1 MLKSA
6 ALQWGTSG
14 EGKLCVY
21 SLKIFAFSL
30 DCEWKH
36 GGRLAGRFFHFW
48 HIFNQSN
55 KRCSWSC
62 SWRFLGF
69 WHSGLQTPVFVSR
82 DLTLITNDTRIL
94 HLHLFYISVQVHCEI
109 LVKLKVYVF
118 EWSAGSSS
126 SSTQGDNI
134 RRWGFV
140 FYEQRDW
147 SSWWKSIR

>member
-21 SLKIFAFSL
+21 SLKYLHFHWTVSGNMVADWL
-30 DCEWKH
+30 ADC
-36 GGRLAGRFFHFW
+36 FHFW

-82 DLTLITNDTRIL
+82 DLTLITNDTGIL

-126 SSTQGDNI
+126 SSAQGDNI

-147 SSWWKSIR
+147 SSWCKSIR